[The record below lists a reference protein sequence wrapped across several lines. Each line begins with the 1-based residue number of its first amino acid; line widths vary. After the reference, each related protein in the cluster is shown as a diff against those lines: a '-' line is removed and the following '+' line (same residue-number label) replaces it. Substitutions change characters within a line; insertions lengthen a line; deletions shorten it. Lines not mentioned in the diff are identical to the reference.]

1 MTDHDGNGLVHS
13 SRANPERWVAAAGP
27 PPRLAM
33 RYDRMNLN
41 VHSVLEQLRSSEPLA
56 PT

>member
-1 MTDHDGNGLVHS
+1 VTDHDGNGLVHS